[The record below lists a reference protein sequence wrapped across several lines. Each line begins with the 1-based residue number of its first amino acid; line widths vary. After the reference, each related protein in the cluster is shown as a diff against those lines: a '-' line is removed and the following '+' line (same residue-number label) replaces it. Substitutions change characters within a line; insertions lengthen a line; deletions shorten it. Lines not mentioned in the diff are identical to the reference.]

1 MGPSFDDTRPAW
13 DLLEQR
19 VEAFRAA
26 WDARPEPPMGSF
38 LPDGPETMRRLVLIE
53 LIKADLNQRGARG
66 LPIRRME
73 DYVAEFPEL
82 SQGGLSSDL
91 IYEEFHARKNAGQT
105 VRIDEFRNRFPN
117 AAEEFTRLVAADS
130 SYHSTTLVAPRSTVG
145 FMVGDTVDDFD
156 LKAQLGEGAFAKVF
170 LAYQRSMQRLVA
182 LKISADTGAEPQTL
196 AQLNHPHI
204 VRVFDQRSLAGKNQK
219 LLYMEFLAGGTLY
232 DVLAHMRTVPADQ
245 RSGRTLI
252 EAIDLMLRK
261 RGSDPIDSTA
271 RRMLNDA
278 SWPQAV
284 AWLGARL
291 ADALAAAHRKGVLH
305 RDIKPANVL
314 LGADGSPRLADFN
327 VGFCSKLTGASPH
340 SFFGGSLM
348 YMSPE
353 QMEAYNPAHER
364 SAAELD
370 ARTDVY
376 SLGITLWELLTGARP
391 FKEERFEGPW
401 STALRALTQRRR
413 EGVPADALANA
424 PKDCPP
430 SLLRALARCLE
441 PDAERR
447 FPDAA
452 ALARVLDLVQYPDT
466 LRLLDPP
473 ADSWR
478 RQVRRYPLI
487 AMLAAGLTPNILA
500 GIFNFVYNYSEVIA
514 RPDSPPTL
522 NDAFQKIQMAIN
534 GIAFPVAVFAFI
546 WVARPVLR
554 ALKAS
559 ETGGAP
565 PSDDELAYLRRLTL
579 KLGHYGA
586 WIGVA
591 FWIGASIIYPVAL
604 RLAVPELGGTQFADL
619 FGHFLASLTACG
631 LIAAA
636 YPFFL
641 GSKLGTGVFYPT
653 FVRPGTTTPYDAAD
667 LASLERSLWPH
678 LALAAAVP
686 LAGVAALV
694 LVGTRNAWP
703 TLTLC
708 GAGLL
713 GLGVAVS
720 LMRRIQRDIRDLGP
734 AVSPGDAQANS
745 TYSSRA

>member
-13 DLLEQR
+13 NLLEQR
-19 VEAFRAA
+19 VDAFVTA
-26 WDARPEPPMGSF
+26 WNANSEPPMASF
-38 LPDGPETMRRLVLIE
+38 LPDGPVTMRRMVLVE
-53 LIKADLNQRGARG
+53 LIKVDLAQRGERG
-66 LPIRRME
+66 LPIRKME
-73 DYVAEFPEL
+73 EYAAEFPEL
-82 SQGGLSSDL
+82 ASDGLPSDL
-91 IYEEFHARKNAGQT
+91 LYEEYHARKKAGET
-105 VRIDEFRNRFPN
+105 IRADDIRERFPDQAN
-117 AAEEFTRLVAADS
+117 EFTRMVDS
-130 SYHSTTLVAPRSTVG
+130 DPSYRTTTLVAPRSTVG
-145 FMVGDTVDDFD
+145 FLVGDTVDDFD

-204 VRVFDQRSLAGKNQK
+204 VRVYDQRSLPGKNQK
-219 LLYMEFLAGGTLY
+219 LLYMEFLAGGTLHE
-232 DVLAHMRTVPADQ
+232 VLTHARTVPPEQ

-252 EAIDLMLRK
+252 EAIDETLRT
-261 RGSDPIDSTA
+261 RGSDPIDSSA
-271 RRMLNDA
+271 RKLLGA
-278 SWPQAV
+278 ATWPQAV

-291 ADALAAAHRKGVLH
+291 ADALAAAHGRGVLH

-314 LGADGSPRLADFN
+314 LGADASPRLADFN

-376 SLGITLWELLTGARP
+376 SLGLTLWELLVGQRP
-391 FKEERFEGPW
+391 FVEERFEGPW
-401 STALRALTQRRR
+401 SVALLGLTKRRR
-413 EGVPADALANA
+413 EGIPSGAFAAA

-441 PDAERR
+441 PDPDKR

-452 ALARVLDLVQYPDT
+452 ALARVLDLVQYPNT
-466 LRLLDPP
+466 LRLLDPL

-478 RQVRRYPLI
+478 RKVRRYPLI

-500 GIFNFVYNYSEVIA
+500 GIFNFIYNYSEVIT

-522 NDAFQKIQMAIN
+522 NDAFQKIQTGIN
-534 GIAFPVAVFAFI
+534 GVAFPLAVFAFI

-559 ETGGAP
+559 ETGGPP
-565 PSDDELAYLRRLTL
+565 PSDERLAYLRHLTL

-591 FWIGASIIYPVAL
+591 FWVGASIIYPIAL
-604 RLAVPELGGTQFADL
+604 RVSVPELSGAQFGDL

-641 GSKLGTGVFYPT
+641 GSKLGTGAFYPT
-653 FVRPGTTTPYDAAD
+653 FVRPGTTTPTDAAD

-694 LVGTRNAWP
+694 IVGSRNAWP
-703 TLTLC
+703 MLTLC

-713 GLGVAVS
+713 GLAVAVS
-720 LMRRIQRDIRDLGP
+720 LMRRIQRDIHDLGP
-734 AVSPGDAQANS
+734 AVNPGDP
-745 TYSSRA
+745 RADSARG